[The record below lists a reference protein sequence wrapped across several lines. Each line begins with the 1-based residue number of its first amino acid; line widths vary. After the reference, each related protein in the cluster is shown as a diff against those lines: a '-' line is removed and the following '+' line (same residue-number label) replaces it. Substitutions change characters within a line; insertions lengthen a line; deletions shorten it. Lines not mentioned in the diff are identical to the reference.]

1 MWTCQALSST
11 FLRKFLEGC
20 NFMLYSRYL
29 ELCKE
34 NGIAPSTLA
43 IQLGYSKNAYSRWK
57 DSAEESGGIVSL
69 RSDTLLKIADYFGV
83 STDYLCGR
91 SERRSEFSP
100 IIAELTSNPR
110 KMLLLDEMEGMTD
123 KSLEQVIRIMRT
135 IKGMQD
141 D

>member
-1 MWTCQALSST
+1 
-11 FLRKFLEGC
+11 
-20 NFMLYSRYL
+20 MLYSRYL

-43 IQLGYSKNAYSRWK
+43 TQLGFSKNAYSRWK
-57 DSAEESGGIVSL
+57 DSAEENGGIVSL
-69 RSDTLLKIADYFGV
+69 RSETLLKIADYFNV
-83 STDYLCGR
+83 SIDYLCGR
-91 SERRSEFSP
+91 SEKRSEVST
-100 IIAELTSNPR
+100 IVAELTSNPR
-110 KMLLLDEMEGMTD
+110 KMLLLDEMDGMTD

>member
-1 MWTCQALSST
+1 
-11 FLRKFLEGC
+11 
-20 NFMLYSRYL
+20 MLYSRYL

-34 NGIAPSTLA
+34 KGIAPSALA

-91 SERRSEFSP
+91 SERRSETSALV
-100 IIAELTSNPR
+100 AELTSNPR